1 MRYTIQF
8 SILAC
13 VTLFTACTPANG
25 DRTGHE
31 FMPDMVHTI
40 GYEANLYDYYYY
52 NRWGTEAEYKK
63 FASPRMSVAGTVA
76 RGQVSV
82 ANAED
87 NTAMMAA
94 MASFTGVGAGS
105 FPMVPNGSVPY
116 YYKDTEEERVRAT
129 KEITRNPFPITEK
142 GLAHGKELYNV
153 YCGICHG
160 EKGDGLGYL
169 VREEDPAKGI
179 VAGVYPAAPANF
191 LLDTFVHSSAGRI
204 YHGIMYGK
212 NVMGSYADKLSYVE
226 RWEVIHYIRSLQAKA
241 KKATYS
247 AEANT
252 FNSEAMPWVDFEKTI
267 VQHMDS
273 DDGHQAVEGH
283 DHDTDEGHGTG
294 EEHENS
300 NEH

>member
-13 VTLFTACTPANG
+13 VTLFTACSPAKG

-31 FMPDMVHTI
+31 FMPDMVHTT

-63 FASPRMSVAGTVA
+63 FASPRHSVNGTVA
-76 RGQVSV
+76 RGQVAL

-87 NTAMMAA
+87 GMSRMTA
-94 MASFTGVGAGS
+94 MASFEGIGEGN
-105 FPMVPNGSVPY
+105 FPMVPNGHVPY
-116 YYKDTEEERVRAT
+116 YYDDTEEERARAT
-129 KEITRNPFPITEK
+129 KEITKNPFPITEK
-142 GLAHGKELYNV
+142 GLAHGKDLYNV

-191 LLDTFVHSSAGRI
+191 LLDTFVNSNAGRL

-247 AEANT
+247 AEENT
-252 FNSEAMPWVDFEKTI
+252 LNNEAITWTTFEKMMAP
-267 VQHMDS
+267 QMESAH
-273 DDGHQAVEGH
+273 
-283 DHDTDEGHGTG
+283 DEGAA
-294 EEHENS
+294 HEASGDHHNS

>member
-13 VTLFTACTPANG
+13 VTLFTACSPAEG

-31 FMPDMVHTI
+31 FMPDMVHTT

-52 NRWGTEAEYKK
+52 NRWGTEAEYKQ
-63 FASPRMSVAGTVA
+63 FVSPRHSVNGAVA

-82 ANAED
+82 ANAGD
-87 NTAMMAA
+87 A
-94 MASFTGVGAGS
+94 MARMQAMEAFEGMGDGN
-105 FPMVPNGSVPY
+105 FPMVANGSVPY
-116 YYKDTEEERVRAT
+116 YYGNTEEERTRASE
-129 KEITRNPFPITEK
+129 EITKNPFPITEK
-142 GLAHGKELYNV
+142 GLAHGKELYNI

-160 EKGDGLGYL
+160 EKADGLGYL

-191 LLDTFVHSSAGRI
+191 LLDTFLHSSVGRF
-204 YHGIMYGK
+204 YHGIMHGK

-247 AEANT
+247 PEENTLNNEAIT
-252 FNSEAMPWVDFEKTI
+252 WAAFEKMIPQKMTAENN
-267 VQHMDS
+267 
-273 DDGHQAVEGH
+273 GGEGH
-283 DHDTDEGHGTG
+283 DHEPAEDHQ
-294 EEHENS
+294 HN